1 MMSSQTPI
9 SLLWEWLMPVKCLA
23 YLRSANVCT
32 IWLIDITTNSSVTS
46 DQSRFRSNMRVGN
59 GSVGFVQT
67 LDASGRVRPCVPIF
81 SSNLSIIIDAIFMS
95 MQVLLDR
102 GYLLIKLV
110 NHGCCKLV
118 PMSASLCISESRR
131 ACKKCKR
138 KSGKGFH
145 GNIAGFSV
153 GRKHQRKRGKE
164 EKRKRGEAEKG
175 KKIAGFPV
183 GKKHQR
189 KSGKHM
195 SGNIGELPGGT
206 KHRCK
211 DSAKCWS
218 HEKYQHGWSSSN
230 SVANG

>member
-67 LDASGRVRPCVPIF
+67 LDASGRVRPCVHIF

-102 GYLLIKLV
+102 GYLFIKLV

-118 PMSASLCISESRR
+118 PMSASLYISESRR
-131 ACKKCKR
+131 ACKR
-138 KSGKGFH
+138 KSGKG
-145 GNIAGFSV
+145 
-153 GRKHQRKRGKE
+153 
-164 EKRKRGEAEKG
+164 
-175 KKIAGFPV
+175 
-183 GKKHQR
+183 
-189 KSGKHM
+189 M

-206 KHRCK
+206 KHQCK

-218 HEKYQHGWSSSN
+218 HEKYQHRWSSSN
-230 SVANG
+230 AVANG

>member
-1 MMSSQTPI
+1 
-9 SLLWEWLMPVKCLA
+9 
-23 YLRSANVCT
+23 
-32 IWLIDITTNSSVTS
+32 
-46 DQSRFRSNMRVGN
+46 MRVGN

-67 LDASGRVRPCVPIF
+67 LDASGRVRPCMPIF

-118 PMSASLCISESRR
+118 PMSASLYISESRR

-164 EKRKRGEAEKG
+164 EKRKRGKGEKRKRG
-175 KKIAGFPV
+175 KRSLGSRWERSIR
-183 GKKHQR
+183 GK
-189 KSGKHM
+189 
-195 SGNIGELPGGT
+195 
-206 KHRCK
+206 
-211 DSAKCWS
+211 
-218 HEKYQHGWSSSN
+218 
-230 SVANG
+230 VANTCLATLVSSQVERSIGAKTRQSADHMRNINTGEVQVIRWPMANSLEGDRPNI